1 MRTYRLAGRA
11 LRLAQA
17 GVAVFILSAC
27 GGGGGG
33 TDGGAVPVSSVSSYL
48 GPDVDNYTVFD
59 NAASSEVSPLFFI
72 ALDNAR
78 EPDSGNAGTL
88 DHEQRLISGGL
99 LAGTLDA
106 DFTVITLE
114 GGGTAELSNPA
125 NPANADFARIFAM
138 TGADARFGVVGVPAS
153 LGDIPSSSTAK
164 YLGSVILDLNTDRGT
179 FALTGDAGVSVDWS
193 GGAETD
199 FTKLGGRLNDIEEIA
214 NVGTVN
220 VRGSVLSGTGFYGGT
235 LTTTGDDLEFST
247 SATFEH
253 AGQFYGPN
261 AVEVG
266 GILVVED
273 PEGANMSA
281 VFIAN

>member
-1 MRTYRLAGRA
+1 MRTYRLAGWS

-17 GVAVFILSAC
+17 GLAVFILSAC

-33 TDGGAVPVSSVSSYL
+33 GGAAGGPVPVRSVTSYL
-48 GPDVDNYTVFD
+48 GPDIDAYAVFD
-59 NAASSEVSPLFFI
+59 ETESSKLSPLFFI
-72 ALDNAR
+72 TVDNAR
-78 EPDSGNAGTL
+78 EPDSGNAGEL

-106 DFTVITLE
+106 DFTVITLDA
-114 GGGTAELSNPA
+114 GGTAELSNPA
-125 NPANADFARIFAM
+125 NADFARILAT

-153 LGDIPSSSTAK
+153 LGDIPSSGTAE
-164 YLGSVILDLNTDRGT
+164 YLGSVVLDLNTDRGT
-179 FALTGDAGVSVDWS
+179 FALTGDAGVSVDWA

-199 FTKLGGRLNDIEEIA
+199 FTNLGGRLNDIEEIA

-220 VRGSVLSGTGFYGGT
+220 VRGAVLSGTGFYGGT

-261 AVEVG
+261 AGEVG